1 MAEAKDG
8 TPGAEET
15 GRERQRRRTRKAII
29 DAAKRLLSEG
39 RTPSVVE
46 VAEAADVS
54 RRTVY
59 TYFPTLDQ
67 LFVDAALDGSRQEV
81 ERALVETGSIQERVD
96 SLVRAMWADSRR
108 TEMLGRKLI
117 SLTATGPADEINGVP
132 RRGYRRVEWIG
143 AALAPLREQMDE
155 PLYERLVSALSLVV
169 GWEAM
174 LVLRDLR
181 GLDPAAEIDVSTWA
195 ARALLTAALK
205 DLDDK
210 IGG

>member
-1 MAEAKDG
+1 MAEAENG
-8 TPGAEET
+8 LEG
-15 GRERQRRRTRKAII
+15 GRERQRRRTRKAIV
-29 DAAKRLLSEG
+29 DAAKRLLSDG
-39 RTPSVVE
+39 RTPSVAE

-81 ERALVETGSIQERVD
+81 ERALVETGTIEERVD

-117 SLTATGPADEINGVP
+117 SLTATGPSDEINGVP

-143 AALAPLREQMDE
+143 AALAPLRERMDE
-155 PLYERLVSALSLVV
+155 PSYERLVSALSLVV

-205 DLDDK
+205 DLDERAC
-210 IGG
+210 